1 MSTSPIRYRHFTL
14 FWKLH
19 ADSLLGAGGGDDF
32 FAFFLP
38 EKKYDF
44 NKYKG
49 FLIFLL

>member
-1 MSTSPIRYRHFTL
+1 MQTHSWGPGVGGGVR
-14 FWKLH
+14 
-19 ADSLLGAGGGDDF
+19 GGDDF